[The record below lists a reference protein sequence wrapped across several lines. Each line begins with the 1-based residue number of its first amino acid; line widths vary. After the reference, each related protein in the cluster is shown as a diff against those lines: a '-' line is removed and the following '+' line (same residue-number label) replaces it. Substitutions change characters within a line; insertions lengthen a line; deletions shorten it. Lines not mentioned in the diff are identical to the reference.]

1 MKSKYETQS
10 TLDFNT
16 ERPLKFVFSVC
27 LRNKVAQ
34 LPKSGS
40 TLAETG
46 DYSLDLVIKNISQ
59 IESRQGGANI
69 NQRNATQYEELVIT
83 LSESC
88 EGSELK

>member
-1 MKSKYETQS
+1 MKSKYETQN
-10 TLDFNT
+10 TLIFNAG
-16 ERPLKFVFSVC
+16 RPLRFVFSVC
-27 LRNKVAQ
+27 LRNKVAR

-88 EGSELK
+88 EGRELK